1 MIEAVGQ
8 RIAELWTYQKR
19 RQLTDDE
26 YMEFTHCMNANAKHW
41 WELAYLKNLSLMAS
55 MTNDVPWQHEVC
67 LEMDDLQ
74 QGIKE
79 KAGAKGHRL
88 KREHYYNICGA
99 SGLIPGRSHLTTF

>member
-8 RIAELWTYQKR
+8 RIAELWTKQLG

-26 YMEFTHCMNANAKHW
+26 YLDFTHAMNANAKYYW
-41 WELAYLKNLSLMAS
+41 KLAYLKNLSLMAS

-74 QGIKE
+74 QGIKRKKPGP
-79 KAGAKGHRL
+79 KA
-88 KREHYYNICGA
+88 
-99 SGLIPGRSHLTTF
+99 TD